1 MSIRKTLKNFI
12 EGDTS
17 FEVIR
22 GMCII
27 LDTTPKIIASNYLA
41 YVELA
46 TELLEDLNSIRK
58 E

>member
-22 GMCII
+22 GIGII
-27 LDTTPKIIASNYLA
+27 LDTTPKKIASNYLA